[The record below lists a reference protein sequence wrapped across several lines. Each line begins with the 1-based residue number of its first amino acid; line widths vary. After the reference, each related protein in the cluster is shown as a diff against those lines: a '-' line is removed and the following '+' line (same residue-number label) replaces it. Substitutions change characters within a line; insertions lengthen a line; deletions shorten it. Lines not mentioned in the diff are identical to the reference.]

1 MTDEDKQTAIAEL
14 CEALLE
20 IQTREEANAFLR
32 DLCTPGELL
41 AVSERWRIARM
52 LDAGG
57 KSYRDIARATHAS
70 TTTVARVARFLRD
83 EPWRGY
89 RIILDRMQKTSGK
102 TDE

>member
-1 MTDEDKQTAIAEL
+1 MTDQDKQIAIAEL
-14 CEALLE
+14 CEAILE
-20 IQTREEANAFLR
+20 IQTKEEANAFLR

-41 AVSERWRIARM
+41 AVSERWRIARL

-57 KSYRDIARATHAS
+57 KSYRDIARETHAS

-89 RIILDRMQKTSGK
+89 RTILDRMKKTSGQN
-102 TDE
+102 DE